1 MKRIDFYKYNRLFGI
16 ITGLIAFTVFAL
28 TVEPTASYWDCA
40 EYISTSAK
48 LQIGHP
54 PGAPLFQMLG
64 AIFSIFALETTQIA
78 YAVNMMSVFSSAL
91 TVMFLFWSISLIGK
105 EITKNNRNLK
115 INDAIKIYGASFL
128 GSSSFTFTDSFW
140 YNAVEAEVYAM
151 ATLILSILFWL
162 GLKWADDYDSERSN
176 KWLILISFVAGL
188 SFGVHFMGLLAIPS
202 IVLIY
207 FFKKRENFNYS
218 QLNKKINPYLLFS
231 LSTLILFTFTF
242 FGEDIFFFPLGI
254 LTFLLILFYYKRK
267 NIIDLVWDKYFV
279 YLFILI
285 FAVAIL
291 FVVFK
296 GILPLTL
303 SLFGNLEVFFVN
315 DLGLPFNSGT
325 IFSAALIIYIIYF
338 CLSYSS
344 KNRIYW
350 LNNTVLCLTFVF
362 IGFSSWLMIPIRSNA
377 NTVINENAPSDA
389 RSLLAY
395 YNLEQYPDTYLF
407 YGPMFSDI
415 YAGQDPQN
423 PYKDDKPKYER
434 DYKTNKYIIVN
445 DWKDGKIN
453 SNRNH
458 EGLFPRMWSSGN
470 ATNYMNYF
478 GFLDFE
484 IKNEYKNEP
493 QIVDLISSFKNR
505 ITEDDVDADDY
516 HKFLTNFGS
525 YLDIEKPSLMTNIKY
540 FINYQFVQMYF
551 RYFMWNFSGRQNDK
565 QWKYDLE
572 NGNWLSGI
580 NMIDEFRLGPQEEL
594 PDDVLNNKARNKYYF
609 IPFILGLIGLIFIF
623 NRSLKSFWPV
633 LLLFLFTGIA
643 LKFYLNERVFEPRER
658 DYALVGSFYAYSIFI
673 GISFIALSEYLVKYL
688 KQKISFFITIAITI
702 SCPLLLS
709 FNNWDDHDRSKRYT
723 AQTLARAYLD
733 SIDEDKQAIIFT
745 IGDNDTFA
753 LWYAQEIEN
762 HRTDVRTINTSL
774 IATDWYMDQM
784 KRKAYKSDPI
794 LSNLKHE
801 QYVFGTR
808 DYIKYENLESL
819 FDNSNNCDGL
829 KKLLEDDL
837 PDRWDLKLFMSWISN
852 DENYT
857 KYKYILECYGYT
869 KEDLEKIPGSTEN
882 MIYYP
887 NNKLRF
893 YVNKENVLNSG
904 IINKTEIDNIVDYI
918 DIELPK
924 SGLYKN
930 QILMLDILSK
940 NDWKRP
946 IYFTGGS
953 YKDSEY
959 LWMKDFLQLDG
970 LVYKLVPIKTP
981 INEENPYQM
990 GRIEPYRM
998 YDIVK
1003 KWEWGNSESSEIYH
1017 DPETRKNSIS
1027 FRGNLHRLAESFV
1040 SIGENVKAKEI
1051 MDLSFEKMPLEYF
1064 EYYSLSEPYI
1074 STYHKIGEKDKAQ
1087 KLYSDIEKKYLDQI
1101 KYYSNSLENYPDFF
1115 SISDYAENIFTYTE
1129 RYRGLIENEILEGNY
1144 IFASKSI
1151 ENFLNYTQSFKTI
1164 YGEYDYYSFL
1174 LNFVEPLYIS
1184 EKSKIGRELY
1194 LKIQNEINS
1203 RLETIISAK
1212 DESSLDYLINLFEQE
1227 IKYSKDLL
1235 SLIADYESSEFI
1247 ENESLKLIN
1256 LEIEFTSK

>member
-1 MKRIDFYKYNRLFGI
+1 M
-16 ITGLIAFTVFAL
+16 
-28 TVEPTASYWDCA
+28 
-40 EYISTSAK
+40 
-48 LQIGHP
+48 
-54 PGAPLFQMLG
+54 
-64 AIFSIFALETTQIA
+64 
-78 YAVNMMSVFSSAL
+78 
-91 TVMFLFWSISLIGK
+91 
-105 EITKNNRNLK
+105 
-115 INDAIKIYGASFL
+115 
-128 GSSSFTFTDSFW
+128 
-140 YNAVEAEVYAM
+140 
-151 ATLILSILFWL
+151 
-162 GLKWADDYDSERSN
+162 
-176 KWLILISFVAGL
+176 
-188 SFGVHFMGLLAIPS
+188 
-202 IVLIY
+202 
-207 FFKKRENFNYS
+207 
-218 QLNKKINPYLLFS
+218 
-231 LSTLILFTFTF
+231 
-242 FGEDIFFFPLGI
+242 
-254 LTFLLILFYYKRK
+254 
-267 NIIDLVWDKYFV
+267 
-279 YLFILI
+279 
-285 FAVAIL
+285 
-291 FVVFK
+291 
-296 GILPLTL
+296 
-303 SLFGNLEVFFVN
+303 
-315 DLGLPFNSGT
+315 
-325 IFSAALIIYIIYF
+325 
-338 CLSYSS
+338 
-344 KNRIYW
+344 
-350 LNNTVLCLTFVF
+350 
-362 IGFSSWLMIPIRSNA
+362 
-377 NTVINENAPSDA
+377 
-389 RSLLAY
+389 
-395 YNLEQYPDTYLF
+395 
-407 YGPMFSDI
+407 
-415 YAGQDPQN
+415 
-423 PYKDDKPKYER
+423 
-434 DYKTNKYIIVN
+434 
-445 DWKDGKIN
+445 
-453 SNRNH
+453 
-458 EGLFPRMWSSGN
+458 
-470 ATNYMNYF
+470 
-478 GFLDFE
+478 
-484 IKNEYKNEP
+484 
-493 QIVDLISSFKNR
+493 
-505 ITEDDVDADDY
+505 
-516 HKFLTNFGS
+516 
-525 YLDIEKPSLMTNIKY
+525 
-540 FINYQFVQMYF
+540 
-551 RYFMWNFSGRQNDK
+551 
-565 QWKYDLE
+565 
-572 NGNWLSGI
+572 
-580 NMIDEFRLGPQEEL
+580 
-594 PDDVLNNKARNKYYF
+594 
-609 IPFILGLIGLIFIF
+609 
-623 NRSLKSFWPV
+623 
-633 LLLFLFTGIA
+633 
-643 LKFYLNERVFEPRER
+643 
-658 DYALVGSFYAYSIFI
+658 
-673 GISFIALSEYLVKYL
+673 
-688 KQKISFFITIAITI
+688 
-702 SCPLLLS
+702 LLS
-709 FNNWDDHDRSKRYT
+709 FNNWDDHDRSDRYT
-723 AQTLARAYLD
+723 AQTLAKAYLD

-801 QYVFGTR
+801 QYVFGKR
-808 DYIKYENLESL
+808 DYIKYESII
-819 FDNSNNCDGL
+819 DSV
-829 KKLLEDDL
+829 
-837 PDRWDLKLFMSWISN
+837 RWDLKDFMNWISSDN
-852 DENYT
+852 KRT
-857 KYKYILECYGYT
+857 KYKFLLEQYGYE
-869 KEDLEKIPGSTEN
+869 KEDLEKIPASTQN

-887 NNKLRF
+887 TNKLRF

-904 IINKTEIDNIVDYI
+904 IINKSEIDNIVDYI
-918 DIELPK
+918 DIDIPK

-981 INEENPYQM
+981 INQDNPYQM

-1174 LNFVEPLYIS
+1174 LNFVEPLYMS

>member
-1 MKRIDFYKYNRLFGI
+1 MNRIDFNKYNRILGI
-16 ITGLIAFTVFAL
+16 STGILSFVVFAL

-64 AIFSIFALETTQIA
+64 AIFSIFALELNQIA
-78 YAVNMMSVFSSAL
+78 YAVNMMSVLSSAL
-91 TVMFLFWSISLIGK
+91 TIVFLFWSISLIGK
-105 EITKNNRNLK
+105 EILDLTNSLK
-115 INDAIKIYGASFL
+115 IDQAIKVFGSSFL
-128 GSSSFTFTDSFW
+128 GSISFTFTDSFW
-140 YNAVEAEVYAM
+140 FNAVEAEVYAM
-151 ATLILSILFWL
+151 ATLILAILFWL
-162 GLKWADDYDSERSN
+162 GLKWVDDFQNQRAD
-176 KWLILISFVAGL
+176 KWLVLISFVVGL

-202 IVLIY
+202 IGLLY
-207 FFKKRENFNYS
+207 YFKKYKKFNIKS
-218 QLNKKINPYLLFS
+218 FLIANIISVSILLFIFK
-231 LSTLILFTFTF
+231 LLLPSTL
-242 FGEDIFFFPLGI
+242 
-254 LTFLLILFYYKRK
+254 
-267 NIIDLVWDKYFV
+267 
-279 YLFILI
+279 
-285 FAVAIL
+285 
-291 FVVFK
+291 
-296 GILPLTL
+296 
-303 SLFGNLEVFFVN
+303 SMFGNLEVFFVN

-325 IFSAALIIYIIYF
+325 IFTAFILVAIIYYTLNYSYKKKLYLMN
-338 CLSYSS
+338 LS
-344 KNRIYW
+344 
-350 LNNTVLCLTFVF
+350 LLCLTFIF

-377 NTVINENAPSDA
+377 DTVINENSPKDA

-415 YAGQDPQN
+415 YAGQDSDI
-423 PYKDDKPKYER
+423 PYKDDIPKYER
-434 DYKTNKYIIVN
+434 DYKINKYIIVN
-445 DWKDGKIN
+445 DWKNGKIN

-458 EGLFPRMWSSGN
+458 EGFFPRMWNSGN

-478 GFLDFE
+478 RFLEFE
-484 IKNEYKNEP
+484 IKNEYKNES
-493 QIVDLISSFKNR
+493 QIVDLVSSFKNR
-505 ITEDDVDADDY
+505 IIEDDVDADDY
-516 HKFLTNFGS
+516 HEFLTNFGS

-540 FINYQFVQMYF
+540 VVNYQLVQMYF

-565 QWKYDLE
+565 QWKYDVE
-572 NGNWLSGI
+572 NGNWLSGL
-580 NMIDEFRLGPQEEL
+580 NLIDEFRLGPQKEL
-594 PDDVLNNKARNKYYF
+594 PDDVLNNKARNKYYM
-609 IPFILGLIGLIFIF
+609 IPLILGLIGFIFIF
-623 NRSLKSFWPV
+623 NKSFKVLWPI

-658 DYALVGSFYAYSIFI
+658 DYALVGSFYAYCIFI
-673 GISFIALSEYLVKYL
+673 GFSFLALVEFGLKYL
-688 KQKISFFITIAITI
+688 NKKFSYILSFLIVIT
-702 SCPLLLS
+702 CPLLLS
-709 FNNWDDHDRSKRYT
+709 FNNWDDHDRSDRYT
-723 AQTLARAYLD
+723 AQTLAKAYLD

-801 QYVFGTR
+801 QYVFGKR
-808 DYIKYENLESL
+808 DYIKYESII
-819 FDNSNNCDGL
+819 DSV
-829 KKLLEDDL
+829 
-837 PDRWDLKLFMSWISN
+837 RWDLKDFMNWISSDN
-852 DENYT
+852 KRT
-857 KYKYILECYGYT
+857 KYKFLLEQYGYE
-869 KEDLEKIPGSTEN
+869 KEDLEKIPASTQN

-887 NNKLRF
+887 TNKLRF

-904 IINKTEIDNIVDYI
+904 IINKSEIDNIVDYI
-918 DIELPK
+918 DIDIPK

-981 INEENPYQM
+981 INQDNPYQM

-1129 RYRGLIENEILEGNY
+1129 RYRGLIENEIFEGNY

-1212 DESSLDYLINLFEQE
+1212 DESSLDYLIN
-1227 IKYSKDLL
+1227 
-1235 SLIADYESSEFI
+1235 
-1247 ENESLKLIN
+1247 
-1256 LEIEFTSK
+1256 

>member
-1 MKRIDFYKYNRLFGI
+1 MNRIDFNKYNRILGI
-16 ITGLIAFTVFAL
+16 STGILSFVVFAL

-64 AIFSIFALETTQIA
+64 AIFSIFALELNQIA
-78 YAVNMMSVFSSAL
+78 YAVNMMSVLSSAL
-91 TVMFLFWSISLIGK
+91 TIVFLFWSISLIGK
-105 EITKNNRNLK
+105 EILGLTNSLK
-115 INDAIKIYGASFL
+115 KDQAIKVFGSSFL
-128 GSSSFTFTDSFW
+128 GSTSFTFTDSFW
-140 YNAVEAEVYAM
+140 FNAVEAEVYAM
-151 ATLILSILFWL
+151 ATLILAILFWL
-162 GLKWADDYDSERSN
+162 GLKWVDDFQNQRAD
-176 KWLILISFVAGL
+176 KWLVLISFVVGL

-202 IVLIY
+202 IGLLY
-207 FFKKRENFNYS
+207 YFKKYKKFNIKS
-218 QLNKKINPYLLFS
+218 FLIANIISVSILLFIFK
-231 LSTLILFTFTF
+231 LLLPSTL
-242 FGEDIFFFPLGI
+242 
-254 LTFLLILFYYKRK
+254 
-267 NIIDLVWDKYFV
+267 
-279 YLFILI
+279 
-285 FAVAIL
+285 
-291 FVVFK
+291 
-296 GILPLTL
+296 
-303 SLFGNLEVFFVN
+303 SMFGNLEVFFVN

-325 IFSAALIIYIIYF
+325 IFTAFILVAIIYYTLNYSYKKKLYLMN
-338 CLSYSS
+338 LS
-344 KNRIYW
+344 
-350 LNNTVLCLTFVF
+350 LLCLTFIF

-377 NTVINENAPSDA
+377 DTVINENSPKDA

-415 YAGQDPQN
+415 YAGQDSDI
-423 PYKDDKPKYER
+423 PYKDDIPKYER
-434 DYKTNKYIIVN
+434 DYKINKYIIVN
-445 DWKDGKIN
+445 DWKNGKIN

-458 EGLFPRMWSSGN
+458 EGFFPRMWSSGN

-478 GFLDFE
+478 GFLEFE
-484 IKNEYKNEP
+484 IKNEYKNES
-493 QIVDLISSFKNR
+493 QIIDLVSSFKNR
-505 ITEDDVDADDY
+505 IIEDDVDADDY
-516 HKFLTNFGS
+516 HEFLTNFGS
-525 YLDIEKPSLMTNIKY
+525 YLDIEKPSLMTNINY
-540 FINYQFVQMYF
+540 FVNYQLVQMYF

-565 QWKYDLE
+565 QWKYDVE
-572 NGNWLSGI
+572 NGNWLSGL
-580 NMIDEFRLGPQEEL
+580 NLIDEFRLGPQKEL
-594 PDDVLNNKARNKYYF
+594 PDDVLNNKARNKYYM
-609 IPFILGLIGLIFIF
+609 IPLILGLIGFIFIF
-623 NRSLKSFWPV
+623 NKSFKVLWPI

-658 DYALVGSFYAYSIFI
+658 DYALVGSFYAYCIFI
-673 GISFIALSEYLVKYL
+673 GFSFLALVEFGLKYL
-688 KQKISFFITIAITI
+688 NKKFSYILSFLIVIT
-702 SCPLLLS
+702 CPLLLS
-709 FNNWDDHDRSKRYT
+709 FNNWDDHDRSDRYT
-723 AQTLARAYLD
+723 AQTLAKAYLD

-801 QYVFGTR
+801 QYVFGKR
-808 DYIKYENLESL
+808 DYIKYESII
-819 FDNSNNCDGL
+819 DSV
-829 KKLLEDDL
+829 
-837 PDRWDLKLFMSWISN
+837 RWDLKDFMNWISSDN
-852 DENYT
+852 KRT
-857 KYKYILECYGYT
+857 KYKFLLEQYGYE
-869 KEDLEKIPGSTEN
+869 KEDLEKIPASTQN

-887 NNKLRF
+887 TNKLRF

-904 IINKTEIDNIVDYI
+904 IINKSEIDNIVDYI
-918 DIELPK
+918 DIDIPK

-981 INEENPYQM
+981 INQDNPYQM

-1256 LEIEFTSK
+1256 LEIEFNSK

>member
-1 MKRIDFYKYNRLFGI
+1 MNRIDFNKYNRILGI
-16 ITGLIAFTVFAL
+16 STGILSFVVFAL

-64 AIFSIFALETTQIA
+64 AIFSIFALELNQIA
-78 YAVNMMSVFSSAL
+78 YAVNMMSVLSSAL
-91 TVMFLFWSISLIGK
+91 TIVFLFWSISLIGK
-105 EITKNNRNLK
+105 EILGLTNSLK
-115 INDAIKIYGASFL
+115 IDQAIKVFGSSFL
-128 GSSSFTFTDSFW
+128 GSISFTFTDSFW
-140 YNAVEAEVYAM
+140 FNAVEAEVYAM
-151 ATLILSILFWL
+151 ATLILAILFWL
-162 GLKWADDYDSERSN
+162 GLKWVDDFQNQRAD
-176 KWLILISFVAGL
+176 KWLVLISFVVGL

-202 IVLIY
+202 IGLLY
-207 FFKKRENFNYS
+207 YFKKYKKFNIKS
-218 QLNKKINPYLLFS
+218 FLIANIISVSILLFIFK
-231 LSTLILFTFTF
+231 LLLPSTL
-242 FGEDIFFFPLGI
+242 
-254 LTFLLILFYYKRK
+254 
-267 NIIDLVWDKYFV
+267 
-279 YLFILI
+279 
-285 FAVAIL
+285 
-291 FVVFK
+291 
-296 GILPLTL
+296 
-303 SLFGNLEVFFVN
+303 SMFGNLEVFFVN

-325 IFSAALIIYIIYF
+325 IFTAFILVGIIYYALNYSYKKKLYLMN
-338 CLSYSS
+338 LS
-344 KNRIYW
+344 
-350 LNNTVLCLTFVF
+350 LLCLTFIF

-377 NTVINENAPSDA
+377 DTVINENSPKDA

-415 YAGQDPQN
+415 YAGQDSDI
-423 PYKDDKPKYER
+423 PYKDDIPKYER
-434 DYKTNKYIIVN
+434 DYKINKYIIVN
-445 DWKDGKIN
+445 DWKNGKIN

-458 EGLFPRMWSSGN
+458 EGFFPRMWSSGN

-478 GFLDFE
+478 GFLEFE
-484 IKNEYKNEP
+484 IKNEYKNES
-493 QIVDLISSFKNR
+493 QIVDLVSSFKNR
-505 ITEDDVDADDY
+505 IIEDDVDADDY
-516 HKFLTNFGS
+516 HEFLTNFGS
-525 YLDIEKPSLMTNIKY
+525 YLDIEKPSLMTNINY
-540 FINYQFVQMYF
+540 FVNYQLVQMYF

-565 QWKYDLE
+565 QWKYDVE

-580 NMIDEFRLGPQEEL
+580 NLIDEFRLGPQKEL
-594 PDDVLNNKARNKYYF
+594 PDDVLNNKARNKYYM
-609 IPFILGLIGLIFIF
+609 IPLILGLIGFIFIF
-623 NRSLKSFWPV
+623 NKSFKVLWPI

-658 DYALVGSFYAYSIFI
+658 DYALVGSFYAYCIFI
-673 GISFIALSEYLVKYL
+673 GFSFLALVEFGLKYL
-688 KQKISFFITIAITI
+688 NKKFSYILSFLIVIT
-702 SCPLLLS
+702 CPLLLS
-709 FNNWDDHDRSKRYT
+709 FNNWDDHDRSDRYT
-723 AQTLARAYLD
+723 AQTLAKAYLD

-801 QYVFGTR
+801 QYVFGKR
-808 DYIKYENLESL
+808 DYIKYESII
-819 FDNSNNCDGL
+819 DSV
-829 KKLLEDDL
+829 
-837 PDRWDLKLFMSWISN
+837 RWDLKDFMNWISSDN
-852 DENYT
+852 KRT
-857 KYKYILECYGYT
+857 KYKFLLEQYGYE
-869 KEDLEKIPGSTEN
+869 KEDLEKIPASTQN

-887 NNKLRF
+887 TNKLRF

-904 IINKTEIDNIVDYI
+904 IINKSEIDNIVDYI
-918 DIELPK
+918 DIDIPK

-981 INEENPYQM
+981 INQDNPYQM

>member
-1 MKRIDFYKYNRLFGI
+1 MNRIDFNKYNRILGI
-16 ITGLIAFTVFAL
+16 STGILSFVVFAL

-64 AIFSIFALETTQIA
+64 AIFSIFALELNQIA
-78 YAVNMMSVFSSAL
+78 YAVNMMSVLSSAL
-91 TVMFLFWSISLIGK
+91 TIIFLFWSISLIGK
-105 EITKNNRNLK
+105 EILGLTNSLK
-115 INDAIKIYGASFL
+115 IDQAIKVFGSSFL
-128 GSSSFTFTDSFW
+128 GSISFTFTDSFW
-140 YNAVEAEVYAM
+140 FNAVEAEVYAM
-151 ATLILSILFWL
+151 ATLILAILFWL
-162 GLKWADDYDSERSN
+162 GLKWVDDFENQRAD
-176 KWLILISFVAGL
+176 KWLILISFVVGL

-202 IVLIY
+202 IGLLY
-207 FFKKRENFNYS
+207 YFKKYKKFNIKS
-218 QLNKKINPYLLFS
+218 FLIANIISVSILLFIFK
-231 LSTLILFTFTF
+231 LLLPSTL
-242 FGEDIFFFPLGI
+242 
-254 LTFLLILFYYKRK
+254 
-267 NIIDLVWDKYFV
+267 
-279 YLFILI
+279 
-285 FAVAIL
+285 
-291 FVVFK
+291 
-296 GILPLTL
+296 
-303 SLFGNLEVFFVN
+303 SMFGNLEVFFVN

-325 IFSAALIIYIIYF
+325 IFTAFILVAIIYYTLNYSYKKKLYLMN
-338 CLSYSS
+338 LS
-344 KNRIYW
+344 
-350 LNNTVLCLTFVF
+350 LLCLTFIF

-377 NTVINENAPSDA
+377 DTVINENSPKDA

-415 YAGQDPQN
+415 YAGQDSDI
-423 PYKDDKPKYER
+423 PYKDDIPKYER
-434 DYKTNKYIIVN
+434 DYKINKYIIVN
-445 DWKDGKIN
+445 DWKNGKIN

-458 EGLFPRMWSSGN
+458 EGFFPRMWSSGN

-478 GFLDFE
+478 GFLEFE
-484 IKNEYKNEP
+484 IKNEYKNES
-493 QIVDLISSFKNR
+493 QIVDLVSSFKNR
-505 ITEDDVDADDY
+505 IIEDDVDADDY
-516 HKFLTNFGS
+516 HEFLTNFGS
-525 YLDIEKPSLMTNIKY
+525 YLDIEKPSLMTNINY
-540 FINYQFVQMYF
+540 FVNYQLVQMYF

-565 QWKYDLE
+565 QWKYDVE
-572 NGNWLSGI
+572 NGNWLSGL
-580 NMIDEFRLGPQEEL
+580 NLIDEFRLGPQKEL
-594 PDDVLNNKARNKYYF
+594 PDDVLNNKARNKYYM
-609 IPFILGLIGLIFIF
+609 IPLILGLIGFIFIF
-623 NRSLKSFWPV
+623 NKSFKVLWPI

-658 DYALVGSFYAYSIFI
+658 DYALVGSFYAYCIFI
-673 GISFIALSEYLVKYL
+673 GFSFLALVEFGLKYL
-688 KQKISFFITIAITI
+688 NKKFSYILSFLIVIT
-702 SCPLLLS
+702 CPLLLS
-709 FNNWDDHDRSKRYT
+709 FNNWDDHDRSDRYT
-723 AQTLARAYLD
+723 AQTLAKAYLD

-801 QYVFGTR
+801 QYVFGKR
-808 DYIKYENLESL
+808 DYIKYESII
-819 FDNSNNCDGL
+819 DSV
-829 KKLLEDDL
+829 
-837 PDRWDLKLFMSWISN
+837 RWDLKDFMNWISSDN
-852 DENYT
+852 KRT
-857 KYKYILECYGYT
+857 KYKFLLEQYGYE
-869 KEDLEKIPGSTEN
+869 KEDLEKIPASTQN

-887 NNKLRF
+887 TNKLRF

-904 IINKTEIDNIVDYI
+904 IINKSEIDNIVDYI
-918 DIELPK
+918 DIDIPK

-981 INEENPYQM
+981 INQDNPYQM

>member
-1 MKRIDFYKYNRLFGI
+1 MNRIDFNKYNRILGI
-16 ITGLIAFTVFAL
+16 STGILSFVVFAL

-64 AIFSIFALETTQIA
+64 AIFSIFALELNQIA
-78 YAVNMMSVFSSAL
+78 YAVNMMSVLSSAL
-91 TVMFLFWSISLIGK
+91 TIVFLFWSISLIGK
-105 EITKNNRNLK
+105 EILGLTNSLK
-115 INDAIKIYGASFL
+115 IDEAIKVFGSSFL
-128 GSSSFTFTDSFW
+128 GSISFTFTDSFW
-140 YNAVEAEVYAM
+140 FNAVEAEVYAM
-151 ATLILSILFWL
+151 ATLILAILFWL
-162 GLKWADDYDSERSN
+162 GLKWVDDFENQRAD
-176 KWLILISFVAGL
+176 KWLILISFVVGL

-202 IVLIY
+202 IGLLY
-207 FFKKRENFNYS
+207 YFKKYKKFNIKS
-218 QLNKKINPYLLFS
+218 FLIANIISVSILLFIFK
-231 LSTLILFTFTF
+231 LLLPSTL
-242 FGEDIFFFPLGI
+242 
-254 LTFLLILFYYKRK
+254 
-267 NIIDLVWDKYFV
+267 
-279 YLFILI
+279 
-285 FAVAIL
+285 
-291 FVVFK
+291 
-296 GILPLTL
+296 
-303 SLFGNLEVFFVN
+303 SMFGNLEVFFVN

-325 IFSAALIIYIIYF
+325 IFTAFILVAIIYYTLNYSYKKKLYLMN
-338 CLSYSS
+338 LS
-344 KNRIYW
+344 
-350 LNNTVLCLTFVF
+350 LLCLTFIF

-377 NTVINENAPSDA
+377 DTVINENSPKDA

-415 YAGQDPQN
+415 YAGQDSDI
-423 PYKDDKPKYER
+423 PYKDDIPKYER
-434 DYKTNKYIIVN
+434 DYKINKYIIVN
-445 DWKDGKIN
+445 DWKNGKIN

-458 EGLFPRMWSSGN
+458 EGFFPRMWSSGN

-478 GFLDFE
+478 GFLEFE
-484 IKNEYKNEP
+484 IKNEYKNES
-493 QIVDLISSFKNR
+493 QIVDLVSSFKNR
-505 ITEDDVDADDY
+505 IIEDDVDADDY
-516 HKFLTNFGS
+516 HEFLTNFGS
-525 YLDIEKPSLMTNIKY
+525 YLDIEKPSLMTNINY
-540 FINYQFVQMYF
+540 FVNYQLVQMYF

-565 QWKYDLE
+565 QWKYDVE

-580 NMIDEFRLGPQEEL
+580 NLIDEFRLGPQKEL
-594 PDDVLNNKARNKYYF
+594 PDDVLNNKARNKYYM
-609 IPFILGLIGLIFIF
+609 IPLILGLIGFIFIF
-623 NRSLKSFWPV
+623 NKSFKVLWPI

-658 DYALVGSFYAYSIFI
+658 DYALVGSFYAYCIFI
-673 GISFIALSEYLVKYL
+673 GFSFLALVEFGLKYL
-688 KQKISFFITIAITI
+688 NKKFSYILSFLIVIT
-702 SCPLLLS
+702 CPLLLS
-709 FNNWDDHDRSKRYT
+709 FNNWDDHDRSDRYT
-723 AQTLARAYLD
+723 AQTLAKAYLD

-801 QYVFGTR
+801 QYVFGKR
-808 DYIKYENLESL
+808 DYIKYESII
-819 FDNSNNCDGL
+819 DSV
-829 KKLLEDDL
+829 
-837 PDRWDLKLFMSWISN
+837 RWDLKDFMNWISSDN
-852 DENYT
+852 KRT
-857 KYKYILECYGYT
+857 KYKFLLEQYGYE
-869 KEDLEKIPGSTEN
+869 KEDLEKIPASTQN

-887 NNKLRF
+887 TNKLRF

-904 IINKTEIDNIVDYI
+904 IINKSEIDNIVDYI
-918 DIELPK
+918 DIDIPK

-981 INEENPYQM
+981 INQDNPYQM

>member
-1 MKRIDFYKYNRLFGI
+1 MNRIDFNKYNRILGI
-16 ITGLIAFTVFAL
+16 STGILSFVVFAL

-64 AIFSIFALETTQIA
+64 AIFSIFALELNQIA
-78 YAVNMMSVFSSAL
+78 YAVNMMSVLSSAL
-91 TVMFLFWSISLIGK
+91 TIVFLFWSISLIGK
-105 EITKNNRNLK
+105 EILGLTNSLK
-115 INDAIKIYGASFL
+115 IDQAIKVFGSSFL
-128 GSSSFTFTDSFW
+128 GSISFTFTDSFW
-140 YNAVEAEVYAM
+140 FNAVEAEVYAM
-151 ATLILSILFWL
+151 ATLILAILFWL
-162 GLKWADDYDSERSN
+162 GLKWVDDFQNQRAD
-176 KWLILISFVAGL
+176 KWLVLISFVVGL

-202 IVLIY
+202 IGLLY
-207 FFKKRENFNYS
+207 YFKKYKKFNIKS
-218 QLNKKINPYLLFS
+218 FLIANIISVSILLFIFK
-231 LSTLILFTFTF
+231 LLLPSTLSMF
-242 FGEDIFFFPLGI
+242 
-254 LTFLLILFYYKRK
+254 
-267 NIIDLVWDKYFV
+267 
-279 YLFILI
+279 
-285 FAVAIL
+285 
-291 FVVFK
+291 
-296 GILPLTL
+296 
-303 SLFGNLEVFFVN
+303 SNLEVFFVN

-325 IFSAALIIYIIYF
+325 IFTAFILFGIIYYTLNYSYKKKLYLMN
-338 CLSYSS
+338 LS
-344 KNRIYW
+344 
-350 LNNTVLCLTFVF
+350 LLCLTFIF

-377 NTVINENAPSDA
+377 DTVINENSPKDA

-415 YAGQDPQN
+415 YAGQDSDI
-423 PYKDDKPKYER
+423 PYKDDIPKYER
-434 DYKTNKYIIVN
+434 DYKINKYIIVN
-445 DWKDGKIN
+445 DWKNGKIN
-453 SNRNH
+453 SNRKH
-458 EGLFPRMWSSGN
+458 EGFFPRMWSSGN

-478 GFLDFE
+478 GFLEFE
-484 IKNEYKNEP
+484 IKNEYKNES
-493 QIVDLISSFKNR
+493 QIVDLVSSFKNR
-505 ITEDDVDADDY
+505 IIEDDIDADDY
-516 HKFLTNFGS
+516 HEFLTNFGS

-540 FINYQFVQMYF
+540 FVNYQLVQMYF

-565 QWKYDLE
+565 QWKYDVE

-580 NMIDEFRLGPQEEL
+580 NLIDEFRLGPQKEL
-594 PDDVLNNKARNKYYF
+594 PDDVLNNKARNKYYM
-609 IPFILGLIGLIFIF
+609 IPLILGLIGFIFIF
-623 NRSLKSFWPV
+623 KKSFKVLWPI

-658 DYALVGSFYAYSIFI
+658 DYALVGSFYAYCIFI
-673 GISFIALSEYLVKYL
+673 GFSFFALVEFGLKYL
-688 KQKISFFITIAITI
+688 NKKFSYILSFLIVIT
-702 SCPLLLS
+702 CPLLLS
-709 FNNWDDHDRSKRYT
+709 FNNWDDHDRSDRYT
-723 AQTLARAYLD
+723 AQTLAKAYLD

-801 QYVFGTR
+801 QYVFGKR
-808 DYIKYENLESL
+808 DYIKYESII
-819 FDNSNNCDGL
+819 DSV
-829 KKLLEDDL
+829 
-837 PDRWDLKLFMSWISN
+837 RWDLKDFMNWISSDN
-852 DENYT
+852 KRT
-857 KYKYILECYGYT
+857 KYKFLLEQYGYE
-869 KEDLEKIPGSTEN
+869 KEYLEKIPASTQN

-887 NNKLRF
+887 TNKLRF

-904 IINKTEIDNIVDYI
+904 IINKSEIDNIVDYI
-918 DIELPK
+918 DIDIPK

-981 INEENPYQM
+981 INQDNPYQM

-1087 KLYSDIEKKYLDQI
+1087 KLYIDIEKKYLDQI

-1129 RYRGLIENEILEGNY
+1129 RYRGLIENEIFEGNY

-1151 ENFLNYTQSFKTI
+1151 ENFLNYTESFKTI

-1247 ENESLKLIN
+1247 ENESLKLVN

>member
-1 MKRIDFYKYNRLFGI
+1 MNRIDFNKYNRILGI
-16 ITGLIAFTVFAL
+16 STGILSFVVFAL

-64 AIFSIFALETTQIA
+64 AIFSIFALELNQIA
-78 YAVNMMSVFSSAL
+78 YAVNMMSVLSSAL
-91 TVMFLFWSISLIGK
+91 TIVFLFWSISLIGK
-105 EITKNNRNLK
+105 EILGLTNSLK
-115 INDAIKIYGASFL
+115 TDEAIKVFGSSFL
-128 GSSSFTFTDSFW
+128 GSISFTFTDSFW
-140 YNAVEAEVYAM
+140 FNAVEAEVYAM
-151 ATLILSILFWL
+151 ATLILAILFWL
-162 GLKWADDYDSERSN
+162 GLKWVDDFQNQRAD
-176 KWLILISFVAGL
+176 KWLVLISFVVGL

-202 IVLIY
+202 IGLLY
-207 FFKKRENFNYS
+207 YFKKYKKFNIKS
-218 QLNKKINPYLLFS
+218 FLIANIISVSILLFIFK
-231 LSTLILFTFTF
+231 LLLPSTL
-242 FGEDIFFFPLGI
+242 
-254 LTFLLILFYYKRK
+254 
-267 NIIDLVWDKYFV
+267 
-279 YLFILI
+279 
-285 FAVAIL
+285 
-291 FVVFK
+291 
-296 GILPLTL
+296 
-303 SLFGNLEVFFVN
+303 SMFGNLEVFFVN

-325 IFSAALIIYIIYF
+325 IFTAFILVAIIYYTLNYSYKKKLYLMN
-338 CLSYSS
+338 LS
-344 KNRIYW
+344 
-350 LNNTVLCLTFVF
+350 LLCLTFIF
-362 IGFSSWLMIPIRSNA
+362 IGFSSWLMIPVRSNA
-377 NTVINENAPSDA
+377 DTVINENSPKDA

-415 YAGQDPQN
+415 YAGQDSDI
-423 PYKDDKPKYER
+423 PYKDDIPKYER
-434 DYKTNKYIIVN
+434 DYKINKYIIVN
-445 DWKDGKIN
+445 DWKNGKIN

-458 EGLFPRMWSSGN
+458 EGFFPRMWSSGN

-478 GFLDFE
+478 GFLEFE
-484 IKNEYKNEP
+484 IKNEYKNES
-493 QIVDLISSFKNR
+493 QIVDLVSSFKNR
-505 ITEDDVDADDY
+505 IIEDDVDADDY
-516 HKFLTNFGS
+516 HEFLTNFGS
-525 YLDIEKPSLMTNIKY
+525 YLEIEKPSLMTNINY
-540 FINYQFVQMYF
+540 FVSYQLIQMYF

-565 QWKYDLE
+565 QWKYDVE

-580 NMIDEFRLGPQEEL
+580 NLIDEFRLGPQKEL
-594 PDDVLNNKARNKYYF
+594 PDDVLNNKARNKYYM
-609 IPFILGLIGLIFIF
+609 IPLILGLIGFIFIF
-623 NRSLKSFWPV
+623 NKSFKVLWPI

-658 DYALVGSFYAYSIFI
+658 DYALVGSFYAYCIFI
-673 GISFIALSEYLVKYL
+673 GFSFLALVEFGLKYL
-688 KQKISFFITIAITI
+688 NKKFSYILSFLIVIT
-702 SCPLLLS
+702 CPLLLS
-709 FNNWDDHDRSKRYT
+709 FNNWDDHDRSDRYT
-723 AQTLARAYLD
+723 AQTLAKAYLD

-801 QYVFGTR
+801 QYVFGKR
-808 DYIKYENLESL
+808 DYIKYESII
-819 FDNSNNCDGL
+819 DSV
-829 KKLLEDDL
+829 
-837 PDRWDLKLFMSWISN
+837 RWDLKDFMNWISSDN
-852 DENYT
+852 KRT
-857 KYKYILECYGYT
+857 KYKFLLEQYGYE
-869 KEDLEKIPGSTEN
+869 KEDLERIPASTQN

-887 NNKLRF
+887 TNKLRF

-904 IINKTEIDNIVDYI
+904 IINKSEIDNIVDYI
-918 DIELPK
+918 DIDIPK

-981 INEENPYQM
+981 INQDNPYQM

-1235 SLIADYESSEFI
+1235 SLIANYESSEFI

>member
-1 MKRIDFYKYNRLFGI
+1 MNRIDFNKYNRILGI
-16 ITGLIAFTVFAL
+16 STGILSFVVFAL

-64 AIFSIFALETTQIA
+64 AIFSIFALELNQIA
-78 YAVNMMSVFSSAL
+78 YAVNMMSVLSSAL
-91 TVMFLFWSISLIGK
+91 TIVFLFWSISLIGK
-105 EITKNNRNLK
+105 EILGLTNSLK
-115 INDAIKIYGASFL
+115 KDQAIKVFGSSFL
-128 GSSSFTFTDSFW
+128 GSTSFTFTDSFW
-140 YNAVEAEVYAM
+140 FNAVEAEVYAM
-151 ATLILSILFWL
+151 ATLILAILFWL
-162 GLKWADDYDSERSN
+162 GLKWVDDFQNQRAD
-176 KWLILISFVAGL
+176 KWLVLISFVVGL

-202 IVLIY
+202 IGLLY
-207 FFKKRENFNYS
+207 YFKKYKKFNIKS
-218 QLNKKINPYLLFS
+218 FLIANIISVSILLFIFK
-231 LSTLILFTFTF
+231 LLLPSTL
-242 FGEDIFFFPLGI
+242 
-254 LTFLLILFYYKRK
+254 
-267 NIIDLVWDKYFV
+267 
-279 YLFILI
+279 
-285 FAVAIL
+285 
-291 FVVFK
+291 
-296 GILPLTL
+296 
-303 SLFGNLEVFFVN
+303 SMFGNLEVFFVN

-325 IFSAALIIYIIYF
+325 IFTAFILVAIIYYTLNYSYKKKLYLMN
-338 CLSYSS
+338 LS
-344 KNRIYW
+344 
-350 LNNTVLCLTFVF
+350 LLCLTFIF

-377 NTVINENAPSDA
+377 DTVINENSPKDA

-415 YAGQDPQN
+415 YAGQDSDI
-423 PYKDDKPKYER
+423 PYKDDIPKYER
-434 DYKTNKYIIVN
+434 DYKINKYIIVN
-445 DWKDGKIN
+445 DWKNGKIN

-458 EGLFPRMWSSGN
+458 EGFFPRMWSSGN

-478 GFLDFE
+478 GFLEFE
-484 IKNEYKNEP
+484 IKNEYKNES
-493 QIVDLISSFKNR
+493 QIVDLVSSFKNR
-505 ITEDDVDADDY
+505 IIEDDVDADDY
-516 HKFLTNFGS
+516 HEFLTNFGS
-525 YLDIEKPSLMTNIKY
+525 YLDIEKPSLMTNINY
-540 FINYQFVQMYF
+540 FVNYQLVQMYF

-565 QWKYDLE
+565 QWKYDVE

-580 NMIDEFRLGPQEEL
+580 NLIDEFRLGPQKEL
-594 PDDVLNNKARNKYYF
+594 PDDVLNNKARNKYYM
-609 IPFILGLIGLIFIF
+609 IPLILGLIGFIFIF
-623 NRSLKSFWPV
+623 NKSFKVLWPI

-658 DYALVGSFYAYSIFI
+658 DYALVGSFYAYCIFI
-673 GISFIALSEYLVKYL
+673 GFSFLALVEFGLKYL
-688 KQKISFFITIAITI
+688 NKKFSYILSFLIVIT
-702 SCPLLLS
+702 CPLLLS
-709 FNNWDDHDRSKRYT
+709 FNNWDDHDRSDRYT
-723 AQTLARAYLD
+723 AQTLAKAYLD

-801 QYVFGTR
+801 QYVFGKR
-808 DYIKYENLESL
+808 DYVKYESII
-819 FDNSNNCDGL
+819 DSV
-829 KKLLEDDL
+829 
-837 PDRWDLKLFMSWISN
+837 RWDLKDFMNWISSDN
-852 DENYT
+852 KRT
-857 KYKYILECYGYT
+857 KYKFLLEQYGYE
-869 KEDLEKIPGSTEN
+869 KEDLEKIPASTQN

-887 NNKLRF
+887 TNKLRF

-904 IINKTEIDNIVDYI
+904 IINKSEIDNIVDYI
-918 DIELPK
+918 DIDIPK

-981 INEENPYQM
+981 INQDNPYQM
-990 GRIEPYRM
+990 GRIEPHRM

-1256 LEIEFTSK
+1256 LEIEFNSK